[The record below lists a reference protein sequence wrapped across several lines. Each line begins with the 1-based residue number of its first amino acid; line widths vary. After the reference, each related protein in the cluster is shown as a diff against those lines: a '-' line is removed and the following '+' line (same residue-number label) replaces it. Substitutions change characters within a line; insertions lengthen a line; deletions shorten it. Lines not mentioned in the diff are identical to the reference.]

1 MPGLSGLSEA
11 TERNMESIRKILQLW
26 DFPPAYFA
34 YGTRDPFVGEFEEC
48 IQALEEAGVSVESH
62 VLEGMPHGFGAEGG
76 WIDGYDQWLGSI
88 FAEG

>member
-1 MPGLSGLSEA
+1 
-11 TERNMESIRKILQLW
+11 MESIRKILQLW
-26 DFPPAYFA
+26 DFPPTYFA

>member
-11 TERNMESIRKILQLW
+11 TERNTESIRKISQLW
-26 DFPPAYFA
+26 DFPPTYFA